1 MNSRWLRIAPALL
14 ATLFAFASAADEPAR
29 EGERRWSVHVD
40 NDLFA
45 FADRDRDYTAGVAFA
60 LTGDRAREHALSL
73 SRWLDGVDSATRFG
87 KLRGDA
93 THRGD
98 ALELGLLLFT
108 PHDLTATEPIRDDRP
123 YANLLYAA
131 SSSLAVDESHGTAF
145 QSTLSVGVLG
155 LPLAEQIH
163 RGVHAVFGS
172 EEPRGYGHQISD
184 GGEPT
189 LLYAVSRYKRLRSG
203 LLAGRPYAVRLGVGG
218 SVGYITEAN
227 AEIAFRTDSPWWSSS
242 PAGADV
248 AGHPQI
254 DGDAPRVVRRPR
266 VSFDAGARLHWRAY
280 NAFLEGQFR
289 RSDVTFAS
297 SDLEPV
303 LLHIWAGMTTLLQN
317 GLSVSYVFHQ
327 QTEELTAGRGARDF
341 TWASIGVM
349 QRF

>member
-1 MNSRWLRIAPALL
+1 
-14 ATLFAFASAADEPAR
+14 
-29 EGERRWSVHVD
+29 
-40 NDLFA
+40 
-45 FADRDRDYTAGVAFA
+45 
-60 LTGDRAREHALSL
+60 LSL
-73 SRWLDGVDSATRFG
+73 SNWLDGLDSATRFRR
-87 KLRGDA
+87 LRGDA
-93 THRGD
+93 EHRGY

-131 SSSLAVDESHGTAF
+131 SSSLAVAEARGTAF
-145 QSTLSVGVLG
+145 QSTLSIGFLG
-155 LPLAEQIH
+155 LPLAEQLH
-163 RGVHAVFGS
+163 RGIHSLFGS

-189 LLYAVSRYKRLRSG
+189 FLYAVSRYKRLGSG

-218 SVGYITEAN
+218 SVGYVTEAN
-227 AEIAFRTDSPWWSSS
+227 AEIAFRTDAPWWSSS

-254 DGDAPRVVRRPR
+254 DGGTLRLVYRPH

-280 NAFLEGQFR
+280 NTFLEGQVR
-289 RSDVTFAS
+289 ESDVTFAS

-303 LLHIWAGMTTLLQN
+303 LLHLWAGMTTLLPN
-317 GLSVSYVFHQ
+317 GISVSYMFHR

-341 TWASIGVM
+341 TWASIGVT